1 MRPLLS
7 ILLLV
12 SASVV
17 SAQPLTRSTALYA
30 DALGPTGAYAVG
42 VEQAILTSDTGDR
55 QLRLRAGA
63 SYWTEDPYLFV
74 SGLEP
79 DRVVTVPLG
88 AAALFSLGRPLG
100 IPTAFEFGG
109 GFVIV
114 RRESERYRNSSGG
127 MLLTA
132 PGYAEAAV
140 RGSFGSRV
148 GVRAGVAVGGEESE
162 LAGDGARPVFGVGVG
177 L

>member
-1 MRPLLS
+1 MR
-7 ILLLV
+7 LLLTAV
-12 SASVV
+12 LLIAASAV
-17 SAQPLTRSTALYA
+17 SAQSLTRSTALYA

-42 VEQAILTSDTGDR
+42 VEQTILKSALGDR

-63 SYWTEDPYLFV
+63 SYWTEDPYFV
-74 SGLEP
+74 GSELER
-79 DRVVTVPLG
+79 DRVLTVPLG
-88 AAALFSLGRPLG
+88 AAVLFPLGRPLG
-100 IPTAFEFGG
+100 VPAAFEFGG
-109 GFVIV
+109 GFVVV

-132 PGYAEAAV
+132 PAYAEAAV
-140 RGSFGSRV
+140 RASFGSRV

-162 LAGDGARPVFGVGVG
+162 LVGDGARPVFGVGVG

>member
-1 MRPLLS
+1 MRNALLAV
-7 ILLLV
+7 L
-12 SASVV
+12 AVV
-17 SAQPLTRSTALYA
+17 LAAAASAQPGARSTAIFA

-42 VEQAILTSDTGDR
+42 VEQAVLTSAAGER
-55 QLRLRAGA
+55 QLRLRAGV
-63 SYWTEDPYLFV
+63 SYWTEDLFLNGPTDQV
-74 SGLEP
+74 L
-79 DRVVTVPLG
+79 TVPLG
-88 AAALFSLGRPLG
+88 ASALFTLGRPLG

-132 PGYAEAAV
+132 PSYAEAAI
-140 RGSFGSRV
+140 RASIGSRLGFRV
-148 GVRAGVAVGGEESE
+148 GAAIGGEESE
-162 LAGDGARPVFGVGVG
+162 LVGDGVRPVFGVGVG